1 MNNMKRTY
9 RHFILVFGLTLSF
22 GLWAQQTEGKPRVRL
37 VTSMGEIVI
46 ELEQRRAPET
56 VNNFLTYLQ
65 MGWYDGT
72 IFHRVIKGKIIQG
85 GGFRSGFEAIPRRT
99 SIRNESKNG
108 LSNLKGTIAMART
121 ADPHSA
127 TNQFYI
133 NLNDNT
139 SLDFG
144 GGADRS
150 GWGYAVFGR
159 VVEGLEVAEK
169 IGAVATGP
177 KGPFTEDV
185 PRSNVVLEKVELV
198 RETQAQ

>member
-1 MNNMKRTY
+1 MKRTY

-72 IFHRVIKGKIIQG
+72 IFHRVIKGEIIQG
-85 GGFRSGFEAIPRRT
+85 GGFRSSFEAIPRRT

>member
-85 GGFRSGFEAIPRRT
+85 GGFRSSFEAIPRRT